1 MVDAFFSET
10 MVVKYTLSDLKDA
23 GFIHL
28 YIMKIMGKALF
39 MTYVHTATSS
49 KSAEMI

>member
-10 MVVKYTLSDLKDA
+10 MAVKYILSDPKDA
-23 GFIHL
+23 GFIHW
-28 YIMKIMGKALF
+28 YMMKMIGKSLF

-49 KSAEMI
+49 KSAEMT

>member
-10 MVVKYTLSDLKDA
+10 MVVKYTLSDLKDV
-23 GFIHL
+23 GFIHW
-28 YIMKIMGKALF
+28 YIMKIMGKSLF

-49 KSAEMI
+49 KSAGMI